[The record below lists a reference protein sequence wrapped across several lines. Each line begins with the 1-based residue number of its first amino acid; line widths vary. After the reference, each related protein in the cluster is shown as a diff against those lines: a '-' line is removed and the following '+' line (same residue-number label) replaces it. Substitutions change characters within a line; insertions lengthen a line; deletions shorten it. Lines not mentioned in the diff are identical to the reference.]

1 MEEKSEK
8 QEAVE
13 TAPANA
19 AADTKA
25 APSAP
30 SKKKRRRRKKSAAAK
45 AAAQKTAAETAQE
58 PAAGPAPALP
68 EQDAPQA
75 ESEPPAAAPEAA
87 EEAKAEEAKAE
98 TKEERPAPEPA
109 AQTPAAQT
117 PAEEDAPEQKA
128 PAEETPAEEA
138 PAEQLPAAETPADE
152 PAEPALTPEQLRR
165 NAEMTRTV
173 QILIEKILQ
182 MQQEAQESAAP
193 AQEGEGP
200 AAEPPA
206 PAPAPTLEQRLRSQ
220 APRALRWLLLV
231 AAFVVVVS
239 GIGVG
244 WLYSGATADGIPQI
258 EVTFNGATVEAAT
271 SRWKVPVVGDLFKR
285 TYAEKGPQ
293 EPVEMPTVEEA
304 RAELR
309 IRAEDCETELVVT
322 DAEGETVFEGTAAA
336 FDSYRFE
343 QNGDYS
349 AELRVYR
356 DRGKFND
363 VIVTGQDVYRFRF
376 SVHLRPNVRINAS
389 TVRQGGVAAL
399 RVTGLL
405 GEDAPELVTELP
417 NTGFYEGESG
427 WIAYVPVG
435 CEQEAGEYILRVE
448 ADGYTQEI
456 ALIVMQRIAQERDV
470 YSQSQ
475 LTSPYIGYE
484 DTPDEVEAAL
494 RRTAELPAWD
504 DEGFVQPFTTT
515 LNVSLGYG
523 VTEYVGRTSAQ
534 RRNGGGT
541 GRTSTNAVLSG
552 QYNGQL
558 IAPAAGRVL
567 LAEELDGAAGN
578 TLVIDHGAGV
588 VSIFYGLRSLDV
600 EAGDTVARGRQLA
613 TTNQV
618 TIGEV
623 RIAGVPVEPLA
634 VWRNQCDL
642 LRYR

>member
-1 MEEKSEK
+1 MGVFMEGKIEK
-8 QEAVE
+8 QEAAE
-13 TAPANA
+13 TAPVNA

-25 APSAP
+25 AP

-45 AAAQKTAAETAQE
+45 AAAQKAAAETAQE

-75 ESEPPAAAPEAA
+75 ESEPPAAAPAGEEPPET
-87 EEAKAEEAKAE
+87 EEAKKETIEE
-98 TKEERPAPEPA
+98 TKEERPAPE
-109 AQTPAAQT
+109 TAAQT
-117 PAEEDAPEQKA
+117 PAEDAPAEEKPA
-128 PAEETPAEEA
+128 EETPAEETPAEEA
-138 PAEQLPAAETPADE
+138 PAEQ
-152 PAEPALTPEQLRR
+152 AEPALTPEQLRR

-173 QILIEKILQ
+173 QISIEKILQ
-182 MQQEAQESAAP
+182 MQQEVQESAAP
-193 AQEGEGP
+193 AQEGEAP

-220 APRALRWLLLV
+220 APRVLRWLLLV

-239 GIGVG
+239 GIGIG
-244 WLYSGATADGIPQI
+244 WLYSGATADGIPEI
-258 EVTFNGATVEAAT
+258 EVAFNGATVEAAT

-309 IRAEDCETELVVT
+309 IRAEDCETELLVT
-322 DAEGETVFEGTAAA
+322 DAEGETVFEGTAEA

-363 VIVTGQDVYRFRF
+363 VIITGQDVYRFRF

-389 TVRQGGVAAL
+389 TVRQGGVVAL

-456 ALIVMQRIAQERDV
+456 ALIVMQRIEQERDV

-541 GRTSTNAVLSG
+541 GRTSTNAVLSS

-623 RIAGVPVEPLA
+623 RVAGVPVEPLA
-634 VWRNQCDL
+634 VWRNQCDA